1 MDANTLFTDK
11 IGMEIFDFKI
21 VRRFRHG
28 KRFNF
33 NRLYY
38 TICTI
43 RKQHFIPKLKI
54 LSRYPLFG

>member
-1 MDANTLFTDK
+1 MDANTMFTDK
-11 IGMEIFDFKI
+11 IGMEILNFKI
-21 VRRFRHG
+21 ICRFRHG

-43 RKQHFIPKLKI
+43 RKQDFITK
-54 LSRYPLFG
+54 F